1 MIWFPTANEEI
12 YCIKFI
18 RITLLSGFLMVSS
31 FAGPSPAHIQEPI
44 WICDSMGWRA
54 AASPGSSQQLLAIVE
69 PATVQRE
76 IYRFLFGGATAPS
89 LGAVACVSL
98 TL

>member
-1 MIWFPTANEEI
+1 
-12 YCIKFI
+12 
-18 RITLLSGFLMVSS
+18 
-31 FAGPSPAHIQEPI
+31 
-44 WICDSMGWRA
+44 MGWRA

-89 LGAVACVSL
+89 LGAVAGASL
-98 TL
+98 LYTY

>member
-1 MIWFPTANEEI
+1 
-12 YCIKFI
+12 
-18 RITLLSGFLMVSS
+18 MVSS

-76 IYRFLFGGATAPS
+76 NWAPNFLFGWPKLIYRLILVAAAAAAAADRITLLD
-89 LGAVACVSL
+89 LG
-98 TL
+98 